1 MIDLYVLNEDLEIIG
16 IVDCYSSLIWANRYD
31 KDGDCEIYIEANKEN
46 VELLK
51 QDYYLIRTDD
61 DNMACKIKYVETDTN
76 AENGDYLTVKG
87 YDVKDKLS
95 QRIVWKQTNI
105 NGKAEDC
112 IYNLVDKNFINTE
125 IQDRKFQNKNG
136 KTKLLL
142 DNKQGFTE
150 TMTGQTSHKNIEE
163 KIQEICKK
171 FGWGYKIKVKDENFY
186 FSLYKGEDRSDK
198 VVFSSDFENLQ
209 STKYT
214 SDKTNIKNVA
224 LIGGEGEG
232 SKRSKEVAGQGIGSD
247 RYETFVDAKDI
258 SKSITF
264 EELTKMYPTTEK
276 GGQGNIETLGD
287 IVIYKMNYIDIEIID
302 DNQLLRLEE
311 QYPSGEEIGNKYYR
325 IHNVA
330 IAELENST
338 PEDGSNVVLKDI
350 VYSTYLLNR
359 GYEKLSEYRA
369 KETFE
374 GEIEPSTTFEYKKDY
389 FLGDI
394 VTVRNEYGIEKK
406 VRITEI
412 IEVEDENGYSVQPKF
427 EYMEDK

>member
-1 MIDLYVLNEDLEIIG
+1 MIDLYVLNEDLEVVG
-16 IVDCYSSLIWANRYD
+16 IVDSYSSLIWANRYD

-61 DNMACKIKYVETDTN
+61 DNMACKIKYIEIVTD
-76 AENGDYLTVKG
+76 AENGDYLTITG
-87 YDVKDKLS
+87 YDSKDILS
-95 QRIVWKQTNI
+95 QRVIWKQTNI

-112 IYNLVDKNFINTE
+112 IYDLVVKNFINTE

-136 KTKLLL
+136 KAKLLL
-142 DNKQGFTE
+142 DNKQGFIE
-150 TMTGQTSHKNIEE
+150 TMTGQTTYTDIEE

-171 FGWGYKIKVKDENFY
+171 FEWGYRIKVKDVNFY

-232 SKRSKEVAGQGIGSD
+232 SKRSKEVAGQGIGND

-264 EELTKMYPTTEK
+264 EELTKMYPLTK
-276 GGQGNIETLGD
+276 NGGQGKIETLGD
-287 IVIYKMNYIDIEIID
+287 TAIYKMNYIDIEIID
-302 DNQLLRLEE
+302 DNQLLRLKE
-311 QYPSGEEIGNKYYR
+311 QYPNGEEIENKYYR
-325 IHNVA
+325 VYDVA
-330 IAELENST
+330 IAELENSA

-350 VYSTYLLNR
+350 VYSTYLLNK
-359 GYEKLSEYRA
+359 GYEKLSEYGA
-369 KETFE
+369 TESFE

-389 FLGDI
+389 FL
-394 VTVRNEYGIEKK
+394 R
-406 VRITEI
+406 R
-412 IEVEDENGYSVQPKF
+412 YSNS
-427 EYMEDK
+427 

>member
-31 KDGDCEIYIEANKEN
+31 SDGDCEIYIEANKEN

-61 DNMACKIKYVETDTN
+61 DNMACKIKYIEIVTD
-76 AENGDYLTVKG
+76 AENGDYLTITG
-87 YDVKDKLS
+87 YDSKDILS
-95 QRIVWKQTNI
+95 QRVVWKQTNI

-112 IYNLVDKNFINTE
+112 IYDLVIKNFINTE

-136 KTKLLL
+136 KAKLLL
-142 DNKQGFTE
+142 DNKQGFIE
-150 TMTGQTSHKNIEE
+150 TMTGQTTYTDIEE

-171 FGWGYKIKVKDENFY
+171 FEWGYRIKVKDGNFY

-232 SKRSKEVAGQGIGSD
+232 SKRSKEVAGQGIGND

-264 EELTKMYPTTEK
+264 EELTKMYPLTKKRRT
-276 GGQGNIETLGD
+276 
-287 IVIYKMNYIDIEIID
+287 
-302 DNQLLRLEE
+302 R
-311 QYPSGEEIGNKYYR
+311 
-325 IHNVA
+325 
-330 IAELENST
+330 EN
-338 PEDGSNVVLKDI
+338 
-350 VYSTYLLNR
+350 
-359 GYEKLSEYRA
+359 
-369 KETFE
+369 
-374 GEIEPSTTFEYKKDY
+374 
-389 FLGDI
+389 
-394 VTVRNEYGIEKK
+394 
-406 VRITEI
+406 
-412 IEVEDENGYSVQPKF
+412 
-427 EYMEDK
+427 

>member
-1 MIDLYVLNEDLEIIG
+1 MIDLYVLNEDLEIVG
-16 IVDCYSSLIWANRYD
+16 IIDSYSSLIWANRYD
-31 KDGDCEIYIEANKEN
+31 KNGDCEVYIEANKEN

-61 DNMACKIKYVETDTN
+61 DNMACKIKYIEIDTN
-76 AENGDYLTVKG
+76 AENGDYLTVMG
-87 YDVKDKLS
+87 HDTKDILS

-105 NGKAEDC
+105 NGKAENC

-136 KTKLLL
+136 KAKLLL
-142 DNKQGFTE
+142 DKKQGFTE
-150 TMTGQTSHKNIEE
+150 TMTGQTSYIDVEE
-163 KIQEICKK
+163 KTQEICRK
-171 FGWGYKIKVKDENFY
+171 FGWGYKVKVRDENFY

-209 STKYT
+209 STKYA

-232 SKRSKEVAGQGIGSD
+232 SKRSKEIAGQGVGSD

-264 EELTKMYPTTEK
+264 EELTKMYPLTK
-276 GGQGNIETLGD
+276 NGGQGYIEALGD
-287 IVIYKMNYIDIEIID
+287 TAIYKMNYIDIEIID
-302 DNQLLRLEE
+302 NDQLLKLKE
-311 QYPSGEEIGNKYYR
+311 QYISGEEIEKEGKKYYQ
-325 IHNVA
+325 INNVA
-330 IAELENST
+330 IAELENAI
-338 PEDGSNVVLKDI
+338 PEDGSDVVLKDI
-350 VYSTYLLNR
+350 VYSTYLLNK
-359 GYEKLSEYRA
+359 GYEKLSEYGV

-389 FLGDI
+389 FL
-394 VTVRNEYGIEKK
+394 R
-406 VRITEI
+406 R
-412 IEVEDENGYSVQPKF
+412 YSNS
-427 EYMEDK
+427 

>member
-1 MIDLYVLNEDLEIIG
+1 MIDLYVLNEDLEIVG
-16 IVDCYSSLIWANRYD
+16 IVDSYSSLIWTNRYD
-31 KDGDCEIYIEANKEN
+31 KNGDCEVYIEANKEN

-51 QDYYLIRTDD
+51 QDYYLTRTDD
-61 DNMACKIKYVETDTN
+61 DNMACKIKYIEIDTN
-76 AENGDYLTVKG
+76 AENGDYLTITG
-87 YDVKDKLS
+87 HDAKDILS

-112 IYNLVDKNFINTE
+112 IYDLVNKNFINTE
-125 IQDRKFQNKNG
+125 IQNRRFQNKNG
-136 KTKLLL
+136 KAKLLL
-142 DNKQGFTE
+142 DKKQGFTE
-150 TMTGQTSHKNIEE
+150 TMTGQTSYIDVVE

-171 FGWGYKIKVKDENFY
+171 FGWGYKVKVKNKNFY

-198 VVFSSDFENLQ
+198 VIFSSDFENLQ

-232 SKRSKEVAGQGIGSD
+232 SKRSKETAGQGIGSD

-264 EELTKMYPTTEK
+264 EELTKMYPLTK
-276 GGQGNIETLGD
+276 NGGQGYIEALGD
-287 IVIYKMNYIDIEIID
+287 TAIYKMNYIDIEIID
-302 DNQLLRLEE
+302 NDQLLKLKE
-311 QYPSGEEIGNKYYR
+311 QYISGEEIEKEGKKYYQ
-325 IHNVA
+325 INNVA
-330 IAELENST
+330 IAELENAI

-350 VYSTYLLNR
+350 VYSTYLLNK
-359 GYEKLSEYRA
+359 GYEKLSEYGV

-389 FLGDI
+389 FL
-394 VTVRNEYGIEKK
+394 RRYS
-406 VRITEI
+406 
-412 IEVEDENGYSVQPKF
+412 NG
-427 EYMEDK
+427 

>member
-51 QDYYLIRTDD
+51 QDYYLIRADD
-61 DNMACKIKYVETDTN
+61 DNMVCKIKYIETDTD
-76 AENGDYLTVKG
+76 AENGDYLTITG
-87 YDVKDKLS
+87 YDSKDILS
-95 QRIVWKQTNI
+95 QRVVWKQTNI

-112 IYNLVDKNFINTE
+112 IYALVDKNFINVE

-136 KTKLLL
+136 KAKLLL
-142 DNKQGFTE
+142 DNKQGFIE
-150 TMTGQTSHKNIEE
+150 TMTGQTTYTDIEE
-163 KIQEICKK
+163 KIQKICKK
-171 FGWGYKIKVKDENFY
+171 FEWGYRIKVKDGNFY

-232 SKRSKEVAGQGIGSD
+232 SKRSKEVAGQGIGND

-264 EELTKMYPTTEK
+264 EELTKMYPLTKKRRT
-276 GGQGNIETLGD
+276 
-287 IVIYKMNYIDIEIID
+287 
-302 DNQLLRLEE
+302 R
-311 QYPSGEEIGNKYYR
+311 
-325 IHNVA
+325 
-330 IAELENST
+330 EN
-338 PEDGSNVVLKDI
+338 
-350 VYSTYLLNR
+350 
-359 GYEKLSEYRA
+359 
-369 KETFE
+369 
-374 GEIEPSTTFEYKKDY
+374 
-389 FLGDI
+389 
-394 VTVRNEYGIEKK
+394 
-406 VRITEI
+406 
-412 IEVEDENGYSVQPKF
+412 
-427 EYMEDK
+427 

>member
-16 IVDCYSSLIWANRYD
+16 IVDSYSSLIWANRYD
-31 KDGDCEIYIEANKEN
+31 KNGDCEIYIEANKEN

-61 DNMACKIKYVETDTN
+61 DNMACKIKYIDIDTN
-76 AENGDYLTVKG
+76 DETGDYLIITG
-87 YDVKDKLS
+87 YDTKDILS

-112 IYNLVDKNFINTE
+112 IYDLVDKNFINAE
-125 IQDRKFQNKNG
+125 IQDRKFKNKNG
-136 KTKLLL
+136 KAKLLL

-150 TMTGQTSHKNIEE
+150 TMTGQTSYIDVEE

-171 FGWGYKIKVKDENFY
+171 FGWGYKVKVKDKNFY

-198 VVFSSDFENLQ
+198 VVFSSEFENLQ

-214 SDKTNIKNVA
+214 SDKTNIKNIA

-232 SKRSKEVAGQGIGSD
+232 SKRSKEIAGQGIGSD

-264 EELTKMYPTTEK
+264 EELTKMYPLTK
-276 GGQGNIETLGD
+276 NGGQGHIEALGD
-287 IVIYKMNYIDIEIID
+287 TAIYKMNYIDIEIID
-302 DNQLLRLEE
+302 NNQLLKLKE
-311 QYPSGEEIGNKYYR
+311 QYTSGEEIEKEGKKYYK
-325 IHNVA
+325 INNAV
-330 IAELENST
+330 IAELENAT
-338 PEDGSNVVLKDI
+338 PESGSNVVLKDI
-350 VYSTYLLNR
+350 VYSTYLLNK
-359 GYEKLSEYRA
+359 GYEKLSEYGV

-389 FLGDI
+389 FL
-394 VTVRNEYGIEKK
+394 R
-406 VRITEI
+406 R
-412 IEVEDENGYSVQPKF
+412 YSNS
-427 EYMEDK
+427 

>member
-16 IVDCYSSLIWANRYD
+16 MVDCYSSLIWANRYD
-31 KDGDCEIYIEANKEN
+31 SDGDCEIYIEANKEN

-51 QDYYLIRTDD
+51 QDYCLIRTDD
-61 DNMACKIKYVETDTN
+61 DNMACKIKYIEINTD
-76 AENGDYLTVKG
+76 AENGDYLTITG
-87 YDVKDKLS
+87 YDAKDILS

-112 IYNLVDKNFINTE
+112 IYDLVDKNFINTE

-136 KTKLLL
+136 KAKLLL
-142 DNKQGFTE
+142 DDKQGFTE
-150 TMTGQTSHKNIEE
+150 IMTGQTSYRNVEE
-163 KIQEICKK
+163 KTQEICKN
-171 FGWGYKIKVKDENFY
+171 FGWGYKIKVRDGNFY

-232 SKRSKEVAGQGIGSD
+232 SKRSKEVAGQGIGND

-258 SKSITF
+258 SKSITW
-264 EELTKMYPTTEK
+264 EELVKMYPTTQNK
-276 GGQGNIETLGD
+276 GQGYIETLVD
-287 IVIYKMNYIDIEIID
+287 VAVYKMNYIDIEIID
-302 DNQLLRLEE
+302 DNQLLKLKE
-311 QYPSGEEIGNKYYR
+311 QYTNGEEIENKYYR
-325 IHNVA
+325 IHDIV
-330 IAELENST
+330 IAELENAT

-350 VYSTYLLNR
+350 VYSTYLLNK
-359 GYEKLSEYRA
+359 GYEKLSEYGA
-369 KETFE
+369 TESFE

-389 FLGDI
+389 FL
-394 VTVRNEYGIEKK
+394 R
-406 VRITEI
+406 R
-412 IEVEDENGYSVQPKF
+412 YSNS
-427 EYMEDK
+427 